1 MALLSDGKRI
11 GFIIGL
17 SAAVAVAGWA
27 LFILAFDTRFPVGP
41 FERLM
46 QSIF

>member
-1 MALLSDGKRI
+1 LSGGKRL
-11 GFIIGL
+11 GFIVGL

-27 LFILAFDTRFPVGP
+27 LFILAFETRFPVGP

-46 QSIF
+46 QSVL